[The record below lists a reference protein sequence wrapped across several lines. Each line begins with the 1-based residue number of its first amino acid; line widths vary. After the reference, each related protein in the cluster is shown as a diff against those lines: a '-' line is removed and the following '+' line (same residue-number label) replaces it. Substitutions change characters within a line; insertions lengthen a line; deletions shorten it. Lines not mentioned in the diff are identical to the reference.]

1 VYLGH
6 HVYRSK
12 HGEIAQEVPAVIDR
26 TLWDR
31 AHTQLKRNLTRPK
44 AKGRVD
50 ILRGLLKCKCGAT
63 FVCAALKRGVHYNR
77 CSNQLPSSEPDP
89 RCRCKAMY
97 LRADDVEDHVWGNCL
112 WILHDPDFIT
122 RSGRKPIEEYTEKHG
137 NVEVERLR
145 LNGEL
150 GINAVARN
158 NVLELLRRGRLGLDD
173 ADAQLDILDKE
184 ASELRQAV
192 EAADSVHECIQAY
205 TASVQ
210 EMEQFLHDLRYD
222 PTNPD
227 DRRTVI
233 EHMIDRVDVWTDG
246 EGRHKTAAI
255 TVRWRVLPPM
265 DAVGMPVV
273 WIENSFGTTV
283 PAVVIPLNGSATA
296 VCAASIYPRSGA
308 MGLGVIGAWANKAR
322 MPPGRA
328 KPPPARAIRNNSRRD
343 MPAFAR
349 MSIPLDKIAR
359 FGVPS
364 SGHYGSLV
372 RQPGR
377 GPDLTKFAGDLAPGI
392 AGVFAD
398 VHLPEQA
405 EGEDSV
411 GLGGVRRETPDG

>member
-1 VYLGH
+1 
-6 HVYRSK
+6 
-12 HGEIAQEVPAVIDR
+12 VIDR

-31 AHTQLKRNLTRPK
+31 AHTQLKRNLTRSK
-44 AKGRVD
+44 AKGRVN
-50 ILRGLLKCKCGAT
+50 ILRGLLKCKCSAT
-63 FVCAALKRGVHYNR
+63 FVCAALKRGVHYYR

-89 RCRCKAMY
+89 RCRCKAMH
-97 LRADDVEDHVWGNCL
+97 LRADDVEDYVWGNCL
-112 WILHDPDFIT
+112 WILHDPDFIS
-122 RSGRKPIEEYTEKHG
+122 RSGRKTIEEYTEKHG
-137 NVEVERLR
+137 NVEVKRLR

-192 EAADSVHECIQAY
+192 EAADSVHECIQ
-205 TASVQ
+205 
-210 EMEQFLHDLRYD
+210 
-222 PTNPD
+222 
-227 DRRTVI
+227 
-233 EHMIDRVDVWTDG
+233 
-246 EGRHKTAAI
+246 
-255 TVRWRVLPPM
+255 
-265 DAVGMPVV
+265 
-273 WIENSFGTTV
+273 
-283 PAVVIPLNGSATA
+283 
-296 VCAASIYPRSGA
+296 
-308 MGLGVIGAWANKAR
+308 
-322 MPPGRA
+322 
-328 KPPPARAIRNNSRRD
+328 
-343 MPAFAR
+343 
-349 MSIPLDKIAR
+349 R

-411 GLGGVRRETPDG
+411 GLGRVRREAPDG